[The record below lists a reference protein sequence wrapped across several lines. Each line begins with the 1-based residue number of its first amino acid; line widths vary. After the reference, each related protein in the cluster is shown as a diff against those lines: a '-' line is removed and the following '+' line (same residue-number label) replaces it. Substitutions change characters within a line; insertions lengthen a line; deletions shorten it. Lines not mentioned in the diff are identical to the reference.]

1 MNDLQFKKQ
10 LQAAPFQLDEEMRAY
25 LQSHP
30 ELNNMVQNSQRWD
43 QQIKN
48 ALQIDP
54 PEGLEARI
62 LLKQSYSETAE
73 NFSPPPVLEQKK
85 PTHWRHWRA
94 MAASVMLVAIGVGL
108 WQERATLFPLKA
120 SDLIAHVVHHMED
133 EPDFMRVNKSP
144 ENAQELQ
151 KLFLAVGA
159 TLDHPIEHMS
169 YAGECVINGQKGLH
183 IVLQEPEGPV
193 TIIVMPGQQLAAME
207 AFEASGYQGEL
218 LPVKGGIVAIMG
230 KGRKQVALAH
240 MRFFKA
246 VKFV

>member
-10 LQAAPFQLDEEMRAY
+10 LQSSPFQLTQEMQAY
-25 LQSHP
+25 LTQHP
-30 ELNNMVQNSQRWD
+30 ELKLMVQKARELD
-43 QQIKN
+43 QQIEKS
-48 ALQIDP
+48 LRVEV

-62 LLKQSYSETAE
+62 LLKQLHEEKA
-73 NFSPPPVLEQKK
+73 SPPLKEYSTQSK
-85 PTHWRHWRA
+85 PWTLWSGI
-94 MAASVMLVAIGVGL
+94 AASFLVVLVGL
-108 WQERATLFPLKA
+108 GVWQERAHLFPLKA
-120 SDLIAHVVHHMED
+120 TDVIAHVVHHMED
-133 EPDFMRVNKSP
+133 EPEFMTLSKSP
-144 ENAQELQ
+144 KSEQALQ
-151 KLFLAVGA
+151 KLFLTVGA
-159 TLDHPIEHMS
+159 SLEHPVEHMS
-169 YAGECVINGQKGLH
+169 YVGECVINGQKGLH
-183 IVLQEPEGPV
+183 IVLQEAEGPV